1 MIRLPNFLS
10 CAATA
15 EEYMERV
22 MFIRD
27 NGWEDQRVEATCSSK
42 IIWDQT
48 LTPLPVITWAS
59 LWIIPRSGFWRMSTS
74 NSSASGFVAIGH
86 RHPFKNHCKNSGN
99 TKHVRDGHRFSE
111 NVQHELCHICAR
123 TYFPFERYPPS
134 LP

>member
-27 NGWEDQRVEATCSSK
+27 KEWKDQRVEATCSSK

-59 LWIIPRSGFWRMSTS
+59 LWIIPKSGIAHVNIKLLSFRLCC
-74 NSSASGFVAIGH
+74 H
-86 RHPFKNHCKNSGN
+86 RKPHPFKNHCKNSGN

-111 NVQHELCHICAR
+111 NVRHELCHICAR